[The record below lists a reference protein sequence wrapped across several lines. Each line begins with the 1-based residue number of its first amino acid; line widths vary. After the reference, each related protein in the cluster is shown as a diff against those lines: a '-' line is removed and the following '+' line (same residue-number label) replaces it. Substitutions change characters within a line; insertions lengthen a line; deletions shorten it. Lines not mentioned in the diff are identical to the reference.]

1 MTDKLK
7 KIDLVT
13 DDLHLGDRDER
24 ADLISNFKM
33 IQDSSN
39 KIIDCLSDLDNDHK
53 KILKKLDEIE
63 KLEQQNAKNVAQN
76 HKNIE
81 QQVAILHDYF
91 DVPIVWDGDDL
102 ILEKEE

>member
-1 MTDKLK
+1 MADTINTNLGSGLD
-7 KIDLVT
+7 DHYR
-13 DDLHLGDRDER
+13 DDLDG
-24 ADLISNFKM
+24 NFKV
-33 IQDSSN
+33 IVAKFGLQA
-39 KIIDCLSDLDNDHK
+39 KQLKELSADHA
-53 KILKKLDEIE
+53 KILKKLDEIK

-81 QQVAILHDYF
+81 QQVEILHDYF